1 MSDPAGHQPSDDRQ
15 SPDSVDAAVQQIWAR
30 TRDTVLARVDVL
42 DEAVTALVE
51 QRLDEDTRAGAEQ
64 AAHKLAGSAGTFGMP
79 EGSRLARRL
88 EQRFATSPDP
98 DDAWSAAE
106 EVVALRQALESPP
119 QPSGSSGPQPR
130 APSEAS
136 ESSTVL
142 LLTADEALTER
153 LRRAGADVDL
163 DVRAAG
169 RHDLARDLIEGEAPA
184 AVVVDAALGEG
195 VDDAVALLDALALA
209 EDVPTLMLAD
219 ADSQADRVA
228 AVRAGVDTFL
238 PRQLDAGEVAQMI
251 EERLRSPELGRILA
265 CDDDVAVLEAIKAI
279 LAGPR
284 VAVDTVAD
292 PRQLWEAITNSDP
305 DLVLLDRAMP
315 HVDGLEL
322 CRMLRSDPASVALP
336 VMFLTAYTD
345 RASIREAFEAGADDV
360 VGKPLVDAELRV
372 RVENRLDRTRLL
384 RRFADTDP
392 LTGLDNR
399 RASLTALQRQLA
411 LADRHGQPLT
421 LAVVD
426 VDDFDELERTHG
438 HAATDAILCELARR
452 LQAQFR
458 TSDVTAR
465 WGGDEFVVGMYGMS
479 NHDAVR
485 RLTKVLDEFTVVEF
499 ESDGGPFT
507 ATFTAGL
514 AEHPEDGEDIDSLYR
529 TADDAL
535 RGAKR
540 TGGRQVR
547 GADRRGDDLP
557 RNDIVVV
564 EDDPAVSE
572 LLVHALGTR
581 GYEVVV
587 LEDGEEARG
596 RLAAETADLFPRVI
610 LLDVELPALNGLD
623 LLRQLKRHGVLER
636 TRVVMLT
643 GRAGEEEVIEA
654 LRLGASDHV
663 AKPFSIPEL
672 LERVRGA
679 VAV

>member
-1 MSDPAGHQPSDDRQ
+1 MSDPTGHQPSDDRQ

-119 QPSGSSGPQPR
+119 QPSASSEV
-130 APSEAS
+130 SEHP
-136 ESSTVL
+136 TVL

-153 LRRAGADVDL
+153 LRRAGADANL

-169 RHDLARDLIEGEAPA
+169 GHDPARELVEDEPPA

-195 VDDAVALLDALALA
+195 VDDAVALLDALAPA

-238 PRQLDAGEVAQMI
+238 PRQLDAGEVAQTI

-292 PRQLWEAITNSDP
+292 PRQLWEAITNSGP

-485 RLTKVLDEFTVVEF
+485 RLTKVLDEFTAVEF

-514 AEHPEDGEDIDSLYR
+514 AEHSGDGDDVDSLYR
-529 TADDAL
+529 IADDAL

-547 GADRRGDDLP
+547 GTDRRGDDLP
-557 RNDIVVV
+557 RNDVVVV

-587 LEDGEEARG
+587 LEDGEEAHG

-623 LLRQLKRHGVLER
+623 LLRQLGRHGVLER

>member
-1 MSDPAGHQPSDDRQ
+1 MSDPEDLRRSGDRQQ
-15 SPDSVDAAVQQIWAR
+15 SPDSVDAAVQHIWAR

-51 QRLDEDTRAGAEQ
+51 QRLDEDTRVGAEQ

-88 EQRFATSPDP
+88 EQRFATSPAP

-106 EVVALRQALESPP
+106 EVVALRQALESPR
-119 QPSGSSGPQPR
+119 QPG
-130 APSEAS
+130 AS
-136 ESSTVL
+136 PGAAEHPTVL
-142 LLTADEALTER
+142 LLTTDEALTER
-153 LRRAGADVDL
+153 LRQAGADVDL

-169 RHDLARDLIEGEAPA
+169 GNDPARELVEGKAPA

-195 VDDAVALLDALALA
+195 VDDAVALLDALSLA
-209 EDVPTLMLAD
+209 EKVPTLMLAD

-238 PRQLDAGEVAQMI
+238 PRQLDAGEVAEMI
-251 EERLRSPELGRILA
+251 EGRLRTPELGRVIA

-292 PRQLWEAITNSDP
+292 PRELWETLTASGP

-322 CRMLRSDPASVALP
+322 CRMLRSDPASATLP

-411 LADRHGQPLT
+411 LADRHDQPLT
-421 LAVVD
+421 LAVVV
-426 VDDFDELERTHG
+426 VDHFDRLERTHG
-438 HAATDAILCELARR
+438 HAATDAVLCELGRR
-452 LQAQFR
+452 LRAQFR

-465 WGGDEFVVGMYGMS
+465 WGGHEFVVGMYGMR
-479 NHDAVR
+479 HDDAVR
-485 RLTKVLDEFTVVEF
+485 RLTKVLDEFTAVDF
-499 ESDGGPFT
+499 EGDGDSFT
-507 ATFTAGL
+507 AAFTAGL
-514 AEHPEDGEDIDSLYR
+514 AEHPGDGDEIDGLYR
-529 TADDAL
+529 IADDAL
-535 RGAKR
+535 RSAKR
-540 TGGRQVR
+540 AGGRQVR
-547 GADRRGDDLP
+547 SAGRQGEDLP
-557 RNDIVVV
+557 RHDVVVV

-587 LEDGEEARG
+587 VEDGEEAHR
-596 RLAAETADLFPRVI
+596 RLAAESADLFPRVI

-643 GRAGEEEVIEA
+643 GRAGEAEVIEA

-679 VAV
+679 IAV